1 VDLAR
6 PHRPDIAPH
15 HAAEG
20 EGRGRELT
28 APPPAAGGSNAET
41 PVFNDAWR
49 TRGEGE
55 FCADGTSTRVVGM
68 SGQTQAHSS
77 RILLTGRGAVMV
89 MLAVFALGLLGASWT
104 PWPVLA
110 GAFFVIGSV
119 AAVVYVRPGDLLMVT
134 IVPPLLFGI
143 ALLGVKAATA
153 TGNVVLSIAEGA
165 AITMAEVAPWLF
177 AGMVLTLVIAWA
189 RGLGECIREL
199 RQDLRADGH
208 RPADHRPTDRRPDA
222 AASRPGPAAA
232 DPPPPAA

>member
-1 VDLAR
+1 
-6 PHRPDIAPH
+6 
-15 HAAEG
+15 
-20 EGRGRELT
+20 
-28 APPPAAGGSNAET
+28 
-41 PVFNDAWR
+41 
-49 TRGEGE
+49 
-55 FCADGTSTRVVGM
+55 M
-68 SGQTQAHSS
+68 SGQTEAHSS

-89 MLAVFALGLLGASWT
+89 MLAVFALGLFGASWT
-104 PWPVLA
+104 PWPLLA

-153 TGNVVLSIAEGA
+153 SGNVVLSIAEGV

-189 RGLGECIREL
+189 RGLRECIRDL
-199 RQDLRADGH
+199 RLDLRADGH
-208 RPADHRPTDRRPDA
+208 RLADHRPADRRPDA
-222 AASRPGPAAA
+222 VASRPGPAAA